1 MIRHSMGDPKSRARG
16 RPGRSRTT
24 VILWLL
30 AVPLIGL
37 FAAPIVALVVR
48 ASPLSLV
55 EHFAEPAVL
64 QAIQLSLMTSTV
76 STVLAVVFGTPLGY
90 ILARRRFPGRGALE
104 TLVELPMVLPPSV
117 AGIALLVAFGRRGV
131 LGTSLSQL
139 GFEPAFTS
147 AAVVMA
153 QLFVAA
159 PYYVKA
165 AAGAFARVD
174 RDLEQAAQVLGA
186 SSLRIFRRITVPLAW
201 PALLGGA
208 VMAWARALGEFGATI
223 IFAGNYP
230 GRTQTMPLAIYL
242 GFELDFAVALTLA
255 MILLLISGIVLGIVK
270 LLLSREAR
278 SGRPT

>member
-1 MIRHSMGDPKSRARG
+1 MGDPKSRARG